1 MTFKYKFESI
11 KKIKESLEKKAQKEL
26 AEVDLQIDRTKLEI
40 SKLDNILRALKI
52 KLKEHVNIKAAEIH
66 HISRYEDFLANER
79 KALEAKLDEL
89 EALRTQKLENLQTKQ
104 KEHKMFE
111 TMEEKHHAA
120 FILDANRIEQIT
132 IDEIAN
138 QKFVRSK
145 L

>member
-26 AEVDLQIDRTKLEI
+26 AEVDLLIEHTKLEI
-40 SKLDNILRALKI
+40 LTLDNILKALKV
-52 KLKEHVNIKAAEIH
+52 KLGEHKSIKAAEMH
-66 HISRYEDFLANER
+66 HINRYEDYLAAER
-79 KALEAKLDEL
+79 RVLENKLDEL
-89 EALRTQKLENLQTKQ
+89 ETLRTQKLENLQTKQ
-104 KEHKMFE
+104 KEFKMFE
-111 TMEEKHHAA
+111 TMEEKHHTA
-120 FILDANRIEQIT
+120 FVLDANRVEQIT